1 MRLRPHYSLLLIALT
16 LLASGPGCT
25 RRWFRTR
32 TDKAVNEVLADRDV
46 YPFWKIENANVYPD
60 PRSRFAD
67 PTNPDRPPMPPDD
80 PAARAL
86 SPNPQKPYR
95 KSGIARV
102 EGTGYIDMLTAFDA
116 QNRAEPKFIS
126 LVKQTKEPPVIQL
139 ASMQVPDKLPDD
151 LPAPRAIDQEPA
163 KEKEPA
169 KDAAKEIKP
178 CRGYLITLEQA
189 VELGLVNSRE
199 YQTRR
204 EDLYLAALPVTYE
217 SFGLG
222 PQAFFAET
230 AYLERTGQNN
240 GGAGTRWRLNGNTGI
255 TQIFSTGAL
264 LLFNYAN
271 QTVINLSG
279 ANAGKT
285 TSVGTI
291 NLDLV
296 QPLLRGGG
304 RAVTLEPLTQAER
317 NLLYEIRFFSRF
329 RKEFYQ
335 YVSGGGDITPLATPA
350 VTNVALIP
358 GNVSTGTNNPATVQ
372 LSPSNASRLDLST
385 LSTPTSEGFL
395 PSVLKQAQVDIEK
408 QNVTRLEEILRLFQ
422 AYEGGGD
429 VSSLQVG
436 QVQSQLLQARATVLQ
451 REQDWRDSMDRLKL
465 QIGIPVDIPLE
476 LEDSAT
482 QPLMRQ
488 FQEFETSI
496 RQFEETLKLVDRA
509 DARDKAPQFR
519 SELRKLLTDSPLTRP
534 TRNFRA
540 RILDRWAQ
548 WDKAKVDD
556 KTLTAAIAKLRKARN
571 DLLDQRADKEQNEQA
586 ITQKERDELRRT
598 ENDLVIAI
606 LEQVVRRYELMP
618 WNVFATERS
627 KAEEH
632 LARFRDAR
640 SAFAD
645 VLTEASTER
654 TEALR
659 ARWPVLPPVILASQ
673 DLAEGDLDEA
683 YVVATKHAID
693 NRLELMNARAAV
705 VDSWRQLRIHANALL
720 GVFNVGYHLDSST
733 PPTKDT
739 PLAFRPENTRHQL
752 VLNFQAP
759 IVRLAERNAYR
770 ASLIAYQ
777 RARRNLIALEDTIA
791 NQVRVDLRSLQV
803 LAKTYRIQQ
812 QAVEL
817 AFQQVESSLE
827 TFRAPPVPNVGGN
840 NAASA
845 AALTQQLLGAYARL
859 PQVETQLLT
868 IWTNYRIA
876 RQQMYLDLELLP
888 LDPRGVW
895 IDEFANTSPF
905 LDPR

>member
-1 MRLRPHYSLLLIALT
+1 
-16 LLASGPGCT
+16 
-25 RRWFRTR
+25 
-32 TDKAVNEVLADRDV
+32 
-46 YPFWKIENANVYPD
+46 
-60 PRSRFAD
+60 
-67 PTNPDRPPMPPDD
+67 
-80 PAARAL
+80 
-86 SPNPQKPYR
+86 
-95 KSGIARV
+95 
-102 EGTGYIDMLTAFDA
+102 MLTAFDV

-126 LVKQTKEPPVIQL
+126 LVKQTKEPPILQL
-139 ASMQVPDKLPDD
+139 ASFQAPDKLPE
-151 LPAPRAIDQEPA
+151 LPSPRAIEEDPA
-163 KEKEPA
+163 KDA
-169 KDAAKEIKP
+169 KDAAKDIKP

-189 VELGLVNSRE
+189 VEMGLVNSRE
-199 YQTRR
+199 FQTRR

-222 PQAFFAET
+222 PQAFFGET
-230 AYLERTGQNN
+230 AYRELTGKNVVN
-240 GGAGTRWRLNGNTGI
+240 GGGEGSRWRLSGNTGVA
-255 TQIFSTGAL
+255 QVFSTGAL

-279 ANAGKT
+279 SNAGKT

-317 NLLYEIRFFSRF
+317 NLLYEIRFFARF
-329 RKEFYQ
+329 RKEFFQ
-335 YVSGGGDITPLATPA
+335 YISGGGDITPLSTPT
-350 VTNVALIP
+350 VGNVPLIP
-358 GNVSTGTNNPATVQ
+358 GNVATGSTNPATLQ
-372 LSPSNASRLDLST
+372 SPPGNASRLDLST
-385 LSTPTSEGFL
+385 LATPTSEGFL
-395 PSVLKQAQVDIEK
+395 PSVLKQAQVDIER
-408 QNVTRLEEILRLFQ
+408 QNVTRLEEIFRLFQ

-436 QVQSQLLQARATVLQ
+436 QVQSQLLQSRATVLQ

-496 RQFEETLKLVDRA
+496 KQFEETMKLVDKG
-509 DARDKAPQFR
+509 DARDKAPR
-519 SELRKLLTDSPLTRP
+519 LRGELRKIMTDSPLTRP

-540 RILDRWAQ
+540 QILNRWAL

-556 KTLTAAIAKLRKARN
+556 KTLTDAIEKLRKARN
-571 DLLDQRADKEQNEQA
+571 VLLDKKAEKEQQEKPVTSQ
-586 ITQKERDELRRT
+586 EREELKRT
-598 ENDLVIAI
+598 EADLVITI
-606 LEQVVRRYELMP
+606 LEQVTRRYETMP
-618 WNVFATERS
+618 WSVFAAEKS

-632 LARFRDAR
+632 LARFRDVR

-654 TEALR
+654 IDALR
-659 ARWPVLPPVILASQ
+659 ARWPSLPPVVLASQ
-673 DLAEGDLDEA
+673 DLAEGDLEEA
-683 YVVATKHAID
+683 YVAATRHAMD

-720 GVFNVGYHLDSST
+720 GVFNVGYHLDSTT

-739 PLAFRPENTRHQL
+739 PLAFRPEYSRHQL

-777 RARRNLIALEDTIA
+777 RARRNLMALEDTIA
-791 NQVRVDLRSLQV
+791 NQVRVDLRNLQV

-827 TFRAPPVPNVGGN
+827 TFRAPPQPNVGGN

-845 AALTQQLLGAYARL
+845 AALTQQLLIAYARL
-859 PQVETQLLT
+859 PQVQTQLLT
-868 IWTNYRIA
+868 VWTNYRIA
-876 RQQMYLDLELLP
+876 RQQTFLDLELLP

>member
-1 MRLRPHYSLLLIALT
+1 MRLRLPYFLFLIALT
-16 LLASGPGCT
+16 LWASGSGCT
-25 RRWFRTR
+25 RRWFRER

-60 PRSRFAD
+60 PRARFAD

-80 PAARAL
+80 PAAKVL
-86 SPNPQKPYR
+86 SPSPQRPYR

-102 EGTGYIDMLTAFDA
+102 EGTGYIDMLTAFDCR
-116 QNRAEPKFIS
+116 NRAEPKFIS
-126 LVKQTKEPPVIQL
+126 LVKQTKEPPVLQL
-139 ASMQVPDKLPDD
+139 ASMQVPDRLPDD
-151 LPAPRAIDQEPA
+151 LPPPRAVGEEPA
-163 KEKEPA
+163 KEA
-169 KDAAKEIKP
+169 SKEIKP

-199 YQTRR
+199 YQSRR
-204 EDLYLAALPVTYE
+204 EDLYLAALPVTFE

-222 PQAFFAET
+222 PQAFFRET
-230 AYLERTGQNN
+230 AYLERTGKNN
-240 GGAGTRWRLNGNTGI
+240 GGAGSRWRLNGNAGAA
-255 TQIFSTGAL
+255 QVFSTGAL

-279 ANAGKT
+279 VNAGKT
-285 TSVGTI
+285 TSVGAV

-317 NLLYEIRFFSRF
+317 NLLYQIRLFSRF
-329 RKEFYQ
+329 RKEFFQ
-335 YVSGGGDITPLATPA
+335 NISGLGTIAPVATPA
-350 VTNVALIP
+350 VAGVALVP
-358 GNVSTGTNNPATVQ
+358 GNVVFGTTNPATLQ
-372 LSPSNASRLDLST
+372 LSPSNASRLDLT
-385 LSTPTSEGFL
+385 TFATPTAEGFL
-395 PSVLKQAQVDIEK
+395 PSVLKQALVDVEE
-408 QNVTRLEEILRLFQ
+408 QNVTRLEEIFRLFQ

-451 REQDWRDSMDRLKL
+451 REQESRNALDRLKL
-465 QIGIPVDIPLE
+465 QIGIPVDIPIE

-496 RQFEETLKLVDRA
+496 RQFEETLKLADRA

-519 SELRKLLTDSPLTRP
+519 GELGKLMTDSPLTRS

-540 RILDRWAQ
+540 RILDRWAR

-571 DLLDQRADKEQNEQA
+571 DLLDQRANKEQNEQA
-586 ITQKERDELRRT
+586 ITSQEREALRRT

-606 LEQVVRRYELMP
+606 LEQVVRRYESLP
-618 WNVFATERS
+618 WNVFATEKA

-632 LARFRDAR
+632 LARFRDTR

-654 TEALR
+654 IDALR
-659 ARWPVLPPVILASQ
+659 ARWPSLPPVILSSQ
-673 DLAEGDLDEA
+673 DLAEGDLEEA
-683 YVVATKHAID
+683 YVAATKHAID
-693 NRLELMNARAAV
+693 NRLELMNARATV
-705 VDSWRQLRIHANALL
+705 VDTWRQLRIQANALL
-720 GVFNVGYHLDSST
+720 GVFNVGYSVDSST

-739 PLAFRPENTRHQL
+739 PLAFRPEYTRHQL

-777 RARRNLIALEDTIA
+777 RSRRNLMALEDTIA
-791 NQVRVDLRSLQV
+791 NQIRVDLRNLQV

-827 TFRAPPVPNVGGN
+827 TFRAPPVPNVSGN

-859 PQVETQLLT
+859 PQVQTQLLT
-868 IWTNYRIA
+868 SWTNYRIA